1 MSGERLSCL
10 LSGKAHDW
18 YAALAIAVIGLYLV
32 YALSGKAGKA
42 LLAALVAMLGAGIFI
57 DMWIHDWCH

>member
-1 MSGERLSCL
+1 MSERLGCL
-10 LSGKAHDW
+10 LSGRAHDW
-18 YAALAIAVIGLYLV
+18 YAALAITVMALYFV
-32 YALSGKAGKA
+32 YVLSGKAAKA